1 MVSEYFLG
9 MSNLFQ
15 LALLALLCINY
26 QVLSAFRSLLALRSP
41 KYFSSVRL
49 EEAYALLVFTH
60 NRIMTELLQQAIAQI
75 QKLPP
80 DQQDAIAARFLA
92 ELQDEQKWE
101 TRFAATTDDQWDRMA
116 DMVRQEIA
124 AGETVPLD
132 EVFPTHK

>member
-1 MVSEYFLG
+1 
-9 MSNLFQ
+9 
-15 LALLALLCINY
+15 
-26 QVLSAFRSLLALRSP
+26 
-41 KYFSSVRL
+41 
-49 EEAYALLVFTH
+49 
-60 NRIMTELLQQAIAQI
+60 MTELLQQAIAQI

-116 DMVRQEIA
+116 AMVRQEIA

-132 EVFPTHK
+132 EVFPTQK